1 MRRVP
6 ARRRPLTLLTMA
18 LLGVVGCEEAC
29 PGELVVIAPKLNVS
43 VCAEPQEEVEGEFV
57 GGYEECALDF
67 GPSDISVRKSL
78 EVVLTNATSVNLS
91 GPDESPEDAL
101 DIFLSTDTD
110 PAFTLE
116 AKPTIVEA
124 GLQKSVLVS
133 YRPNTESSHEGKLV
147 IKSDAANIPTGQD
160 VVIPITGTGVDNGIP
175 DISVDTLRCNF
186 GRVAAGSV
194 AQCNVEI
201 ANNGTRALVFDGVNF
216 LTESD
221 GGDPLP
227 NVPSTSTLAPFG
239 FFGRPPAAEDVVAAP
254 PEVNTVN
261 LAIRF
266 TPDVLGAY
274 VGQVEILSNDP
285 DQPRI
290 VVDLD
295 GVGVDPPVCTIKV
308 ESVNGNPVTGVP
320 VIEPLDDVIVSAEDS
335 VASTATGSIT
345 QFEWELIEKPQGS
358 TADFVDRF
366 GMSTGFRFADVV
378 GVDLAGRYRVRAK
391 VIDDM
396 GTTSVNECELA
407 FEAIPSDSF
416 LVQLTWDTSVGDMD
430 LHVTKKNDSGDF
442 CPSGVEVGPL
452 SQDCGSQDDDCYY
465 ANCNPND
472 SRPDWD
478 NDGSSDSP
486 GDPSLDIDDLSGYGP
501 ENTNIDLAVEGEYLV
516 GVDYFSS
523 SGGAT
528 GNTIRIYIYGQ
539 LQAEFYKELSNG
551 NFWEVAVIKWPAS
564 GLGAPCIEDLS
575 TTAEECP

>member
-6 ARRRPLTLLTMA
+6 ARRRPLTLLTTA
-18 LLGVVGCEEAC
+18 LLGIVGCEEAC
-29 PGELVVIAPKLNVS
+29 PGDLVVIAPKLNVS
-43 VCAEPQEEVEGEFV
+43 VCAEPQDEVEGEFV
-57 GGYEECALDF
+57 GGYEECMLDF

-78 EVVLTNATSVNLS
+78 EVVLTNATTVDLS
-91 GPDESPEDAL
+91 GPLTPPDDPL
-101 DIFLSTDTD
+101 GIFLSTDTD
-110 PAFTLE
+110 PAFTLD

-133 YRPNTESSHEGKLV
+133 YRPNTESTHQGKL
-147 IKSDAANIPTGQD
+147 IIRSDAENIPTGQD
-160 VVIPITGTGVDNGIP
+160 VVIPITGTGIDNGIP
-175 DISVDTLRCNF
+175 DISVDKLRCNF

-194 AQCNVEI
+194 AQCNVEV
-201 ANNGTRALVFDGVNF
+201 ANNGTRALVFDGVSFRSTND
-216 LTESD
+216 S
-221 GGDPLP
+221 GDDLP
-227 NVPSTSTLAPFG
+227 NVPSGSTLTPFG
-239 FFGRPPAAEDVVAAP
+239 FFGRPPAAGDVVAAP

-274 VGQVEILSNDP
+274 VGQIEVLTNDP

-290 VVDLD
+290 LIDLD
-295 GVGVDPPVCTIKV
+295 GVGVEPPVCTIKV
-308 ESVNGNPVTGVP
+308 ESVNGNPVSGAAI
-320 VIEPLDDVIVSAEDS
+320 IEPLDDVIVTAVDS
-335 VASTATGSIT
+335 VPSTASGAIT
-345 QFEWELIEKPQGS
+345 QYEWELVEKPQGS
-358 TADFVDRF
+358 TADFTDRY
-366 GMSTGFRFADVV
+366 GVRTGFRFADVV

-416 LVQLTWDTSVGDMD
+416 LVQLTWDTPVGDMD
-430 LHVTKKNDSGDF
+430 LHVTRKNAQGLF
-442 CPSGVEVGPL
+442 CPSGVAYGPL
-452 SQDCGSQDDDCYY
+452 SQNCGVQSDDCYY

-472 SRPDWD
+472 NRPDWD
-478 NDGSSDSP
+478 GDGVSGSA

-523 SGGAT
+523 SGGLT

-539 LQAEFYKELSNG
+539 LQAEFYKELGSSD
-551 NFWEVAVIKWPAS
+551 FWEVAVIKWPAP
-564 GLGAPCIEDLS
+564 GAGAPCIEDLS
-575 TTAEECP
+575 TTAQECP